1 MKFPTIE
8 TVKMFYSW
16 NLDIKPY
23 VALKV
28 ITADDYK
35 AITGEAYVA
44 PTTKA
49 TTTSTTN

>member
-28 ITADDYK
+28 ITEAEFK
-35 AITGEAYVA
+35 TITGAAYQA
-44 PTTKA
+44 
-49 TTTSTTN
+49 